1 MSTDIIKL
9 KSTADILG
17 GDIFFA
23 NSEGFDPE
31 HLSNG
36 NLLPNGMYIR
46 LEGSDGSLAYI
57 SAYELNQTLEIIN
70 SLSENKA
77 DKSDVDA
84 LQTLLEGK
92 ASDADLELLQNTVA
106 TKASKSEL
114 TEALNSINNKVDQS
128 VIDELVNQLNNK
140 ADSDLVELLSEA
152 ILGKADKE
160 SVDSLL
166 TTVNSK
172 ADAEDVEKMITDL
185 ATLQETVELLSNTDA
200 VEALN
205 TQIAN
210 LTNEINKKL
219 ENSDIQ
225 TIINNINSLKSSSDL
240 LIERVGLVEDKLN
253 KKATTTYVQGQL
265 NDLNTNI
272 LSLSKQVSSKA
283 DKSDVVIKA
292 NKTDYDNLV
301 KKVTNMNTLLTDLE
315 SEVDDKIVE
324 FTNAISNKADSNF
337 VNTKVT
343 EFTDNLNSKVD
354 RSLFNTTIGNI
365 QSNLQTISD
374 NSNELIQ
381 EANSAIENL
390 ECEVNNAISEV
401 RASVNTQSKT
411 ISNHSTEIE
420 RLRNSSNTYN
430 EQLKQTWVRVLSSNE
445 YKKLTTPPEGV
456 PYNPRYKY
464 PNTVYLVVDFNK
476 PKAIYIGDILVAKSE
491 QNGSVGFAYTFPII
505 F

>member
-31 HLSNG
+31 NLSNG

-57 SAYELNQTLEIIN
+57 SAYELDKSLEIIN

-77 DKSDVDA
+77 DKSDFDV
-84 LQTLLEGK
+84 LQSLLEGK
-92 ASDADLELLQNTVA
+92 ASDADLALLQNEVE
-106 TKASKSEL
+106 TKASKNEL
-114 TEALNSINNKVDQS
+114 TEVINSINNKIDQS
-128 VIDELVNQLNNK
+128 AIDELVNQLNNK

-160 SVDSLL
+160 EIDLL
-166 TTVNSK
+166 TVTVNSK
-172 ADAEDVEKMITDL
+172 ADAEDVEKMISDL
-185 ATLQETVELLSNTDA
+185 ATLQETVKLLSNTDA
-200 VEALN
+200 VTALN
-205 TQIAN
+205 AQIAN
-210 LTNEINKKL
+210 LTNEINKKID
-219 ENSDIQ
+219 NSDIQ
-225 TIINNINSLKSSSDL
+225 TIINNVNSLQSLSDL
-240 LIERVGLVEDKLN
+240 LAEKVELVEDKLN
-253 KKATTTYVQGQL
+253 KKATTTYVQGQIS
-265 NDLNTNI
+265 DLNTSI
-272 LSLSKQVSSKA
+272 SSLSKQVSSKA
-283 DKSDVVIKA
+283 DKNDVAIKA

-301 KKVTNMNTLLTDLE
+301 KKVTGMNTLLTELDG
-315 SEVDDKIVE
+315 EVDTKITE
-324 FTNAISNKADSNF
+324 FTTALTNKADANF
-337 VNTKVT
+337 VNTKVN
-343 EFTDNLNSKVD
+343 EFTENLNSKVD
-354 RSLFNTTIGNI
+354 RTTFNNTVNTIGA
-365 QSNLQTISD
+365 NLQSIETTTSTAI
-374 NSNELIQ
+374 N

-390 ECEVNNAISEV
+390 ECEVNNTLAEF
-401 RASVNTQSKT
+401 RATVNTQSRT
-411 ISNHSTEIE
+411 ITNHDTEIE
-420 RLRNSSNTYN
+420 KLRTSSNTYN

>member
-23 NSEGFDPE
+23 TSEGFDPE
-31 HLSNG
+31 HTSNG
-36 NLLPNGMYIR
+36 DLLPNGMYIR

-57 SAYELNQTLEIIN
+57 SAYELDKVLETIN
-70 SLSENKA
+70 ALSENKA

-92 ASDADLELLQNTVA
+92 ASDADLELLQNDVA

-114 TEALNSINNKVDQS
+114 EEALKSVSNKVDQS
-128 VIDELVNQLNNK
+128 AIDELINQISTK

-152 ILGKADKE
+152 ILGKADNTTLE
-160 SVDSLL
+160 SLS
-166 TTVNSK
+166 TTVSSK
-172 ADAEDVEKMITDL
+172 ADADDVNEMLADL
-185 ATLQETVELLSNTDA
+185 NALKETVQLLSNTDA
-200 VEALN
+200 ITAIN
-205 TQIAN
+205 TQITA
-210 LTNEINKKL
+210 LTNAINKKL
-219 ENSDIQ
+219 ENSDLQ
-225 TIINNINSLKSSSDL
+225 SIITNVNSLQSSSDL
-240 LIERVGLVEDKLN
+240 LNERIGLVEDKLN

-265 NDLNTNI
+265 SEMNSQVN
-272 LSLSKQVSSKA
+272 SLSKQVSAKA
-283 DKSDVVIKA
+283 DKSDVAVKA
-292 NKTDYDNLV
+292 NKSDYDTLV
-301 KKVTNMNTLLTDLE
+301 KKVTGMNTILTELNG
-315 SEVDDKIVE
+315 EVDAKITE
-324 FTNAISNKADSNF
+324 FTTALSNKADANF
-337 VNTKVT
+337 VNTKVN
-343 EFTDNLNSKVD
+343 EFIENLNSKVD
-354 RSLFNTTIGNI
+354 RATFNNTVNTI
-365 QSNLQTISD
+365 STNLQSIETTTSTAI
-374 NSNELIQ
+374 N
-381 EANSAIENL
+381 EANAAIENL
-390 ECEVNNAISEV
+390 ECEVNNTLSEV

-411 ISNHSTEIE
+411 ISSHSTEIE
-420 RLRNSSNTYN
+420 KLRSSSNTYN

-445 YKKLTTPPEGV
+445 YKKLTTPPDGV